1 MAYVQSLSQVMSPQ
15 DLPYVGLS
23 LATESHAFINGI
35 LFTAVKK
42 KKKKKKKVLFLWLPI
57 LNAAKQSQVG
67 AWMKCNQD
75 YINLPAKEFTKH
87 AQIARQGNVYHT
99 LGPGKMI
106 H

>member
-42 KKKKKKKVLFLWLPI
+42 KKKKKK
-57 LNAAKQSQVG
+57 NAIFMATNFKRG
-67 AWMKCNQD
+67 K
-75 YINLPAKEFTKH
+75 TK
-87 AQIARQGNVYHT
+87 
-99 LGPGKMI
+99 PGWCMNEV
-106 H
+106 